1 VEPGPADFEPLHLSP
16 LSNFSSSTFHGQNC
30 RGKLSIGLW
39 TIVGTIKVDSRDRSS
54 SNQPVAVRGD
64 GALAVYRELR
74 EAIVGGRFQPNE
86 RLVETDLARTLG
98 AGRTTIRA
106 ALVRLDQEGL
116 VQRTPNRGARVRLV
130 SDREAL
136 EIEQVRAALEQLVV
150 REAACRATAR
160 DLAGLRAELRR
171 MHERVEEGDPLG
183 YSELNASF
191 HERIWAI
198 ADNRVASAL
207 LTTLK
212 SQGIRFQYR
221 TILQPGRPLRSLRE
235 HEAIV
240 EALASGDPD
249 ASEAMMRQHLA
260 RVVETLRVSIERQV
274 GSSGL

>member
-1 VEPGPADFEPLHLSP
+1 
-16 LSNFSSSTFHGQNC
+16 
-30 RGKLSIGLW
+30 
-39 TIVGTIKVDSRDRSS
+39 
-54 SNQPVAVRGD
+54 VRGD

-86 RLVETDLARTLG
+86 RLVEADLARTLG

-160 DLAGLRAELRR
+160 DLAGLQAELRR

-260 RVVETLRVSIERQV
+260 HVVETLRASIERQV
-274 GSSGL
+274 GGSGL